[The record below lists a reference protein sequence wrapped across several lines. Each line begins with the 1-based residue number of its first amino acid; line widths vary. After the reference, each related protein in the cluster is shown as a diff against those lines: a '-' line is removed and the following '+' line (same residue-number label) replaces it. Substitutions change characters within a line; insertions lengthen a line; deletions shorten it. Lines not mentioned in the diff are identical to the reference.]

1 MINNLVKQG
10 CQYSG
15 SVYQREPIVQR
26 ETECNDCSI
35 KCFVPVGEVG
45 VSILWGVT
53 LVLAVVRYMYTVQI
67 TVHMYFFSF
76 ST

>member
-1 MINNLVKQG
+1 M
-10 CQYSG
+10 
-15 SVYQREPIVQR
+15 QR

-53 LVLAVVRYMYTVQI
+53 LILAVVRYMYTVQI